1 MKNNKGFISVTV
13 IYAFFLVFLTLMLY
27 IVTNMTV
34 NRNLL
39 NNMKKTIKNELND
52 SNFSRYLIN
61 HYEEDNIKL
70 IKLNSTN
77 YTYGIDDNSYRFT
90 GANPNNYVKFKDSD
104 ELYRIIGIFNEKVK
118 LVKATSWKTLSFNTT
133 MDNNYIA
140 SNIFNNLN
148 ITTDSYLI
156 SLGNNI
162 KYIDNENWYVGGIDE
177 KYLSQTGKNIATME
191 VGDSKNN
198 GVVINAKI
206 GIIYLSDY
214 IYAGDS
220 SNKTNYGKSITKTNN
235 WLFLNNSWFITRN
248 TIASDIKV
256 YSLNSAGAIISS
268 SPTEVKNVRPAFYL
282 KNNVRLVSGT
292 GKSTDPYVIGD

>member
-70 IKLNSTN
+70 IRLNSTN
-77 YTYGIDDNSYRFT
+77 YTYGIDDNSYRFI

-220 SNKTNYGKSITKTNN
+220 SDKTNYGKNITKTNN

>member
-70 IKLNSTN
+70 IRLNSTN
-77 YTYGIDDNSYRFT
+77 YTYGIDDNSYRFI
-90 GANPNNYVKFKDSD
+90 GANPNNYVKFKDSN

-220 SNKTNYGKSITKTNN
+220 SDKTNYGKNITKTNN

>member
-133 MDNNYIA
+133 LDNNYIA

-148 ITTDSYLI
+148 ITIDSYLI

-220 SNKTNYGKSITKTNN
+220 SDKTNYGKNITNTNN

>member
-90 GANPNNYVKFKDSD
+90 GANPNNYVKFKDSN

-220 SNKTNYGKSITKTNN
+220 SDKTNYGKNITNTNN

>member
-27 IVTNMTV
+27 IVTNMAV
-34 NRNLL
+34 NRNFL
-39 NNMKKTIKNELND
+39 NNMKKTIKSELND

-61 HYEEDNIKL
+61 HYEEDGIKL
-70 IKLNSTN
+70 IRLNSTN

-118 LVKATSWKTLSFNTT
+118 LVKATSWKALKFNTT
-133 MDNNYIA
+133 INNNYIA

-148 ITTDSYLI
+148 IETDSYLA

-162 KYIDNENWYVGGIDE
+162 KYIDNENWYVGGIDG
-177 KYLSQTGKNIATME
+177 KYISQTGKNIAIME

-214 IYAGDS
+214 IYAEDS
-220 SNKTNYGKSITKTNN
+220 SDKTNYGKNITKTNN

-248 TIASDIKV
+248 TIVSDTKV
-256 YSLNSAGAIISS
+256 YSLNSDGAIINS
-268 SPTEVKNVRPAFYL
+268 SPTDEKNVRPTFYL
-282 KNNVRLVSGT
+282 KNNVRVISGSGT
-292 GKSTDPYVIGD
+292 SLDPYVIGD

>member
-70 IKLNSTN
+70 IKLNSAN

-220 SNKTNYGKSITKTNN
+220 SDKTNYGKNITNTNN

-268 SPTEVKNVRPAFYL
+268 SPTEVKNVRTAFYL

>member
-70 IKLNSTN
+70 IRLNSTN

-90 GANPNNYVKFKDSD
+90 GANPNNYVKFKDSN

-248 TIASDIKV
+248 TIASDIRV

>member
-162 KYIDNENWYVGGIDE
+162 KYIDKENWYVGGIDE

-220 SNKTNYGKSITKTNN
+220 SDKTNYGKNITKTNN

-256 YSLNSAGAIISS
+256 YSLNSAGVIISS

>member
-27 IVTNMTV
+27 IVTNMAV
-34 NRNLL
+34 NRNFL
-39 NNMKKTIKNELND
+39 NNMKKTIKSELND

-61 HYEEDNIKL
+61 HYEEDGIKL
-70 IKLNSTN
+70 IRLNSTN

-118 LVKATSWKTLSFNTT
+118 LVKATSWKALSFNTT

-156 SLGNNI
+156 SLRNR
-162 KYIDNENWYVGGIDE
+162 YII
-177 KYLSQTGKNIATME
+177 
-191 VGDSKNN
+191 
-198 GVVINAKI
+198 
-206 GIIYLSDY
+206 
-214 IYAGDS
+214 
-220 SNKTNYGKSITKTNN
+220 
-235 WLFLNNSWFITRN
+235 R
-248 TIASDIKV
+248 
-256 YSLNSAGAIISS
+256 
-268 SPTEVKNVRPAFYL
+268 
-282 KNNVRLVSGT
+282 
-292 GKSTDPYVIGD
+292 

>member
-148 ITTDSYLI
+148 IETDSYLI

-248 TIASDIKV
+248 TIASDIRV

>member
-70 IKLNSTN
+70 IRLNSTN

-90 GANPNNYVKFKDSD
+90 GANPNNYVKFKDSN

-177 KYLSQTGKNIATME
+177 KYLSQTGKNIDTME
-191 VGDSKNN
+191 VVDSKNN

-220 SNKTNYGKSITKTNN
+220 SDKTNYGKNITKTNN

>member
-70 IKLNSTN
+70 IRLNFTN

-140 SNIFNNLN
+140 SNMFNNLN

-220 SNKTNYGKSITKTNN
+220 SDKTNYGKNITNTNN

>member
-1 MKNNKGFISVTV
+1 
-13 IYAFFLVFLTLMLY
+13 
-27 IVTNMTV
+27 MTV

-70 IKLNSTN
+70 LRLNSTN

-90 GANPNNYVKFKDSD
+90 GANPNNYVKFKDSN

-177 KYLSQTGKNIATME
+177 KYLSQTGKNIAIME

-220 SNKTNYGKSITKTNN
+220 SDKTNYGKNITNTNN

>member
-1 MKNNKGFISVTV
+1 
-13 IYAFFLVFLTLMLY
+13 
-27 IVTNMTV
+27 
-34 NRNLL
+34 
-39 NNMKKTIKNELND
+39 MKKI
-52 SNFSRYLIN
+52 I
-61 HYEEDNIKL
+61 
-70 IKLNSTN
+70 LNSTN

-118 LVKATSWKTLSFNTT
+118 LVKVTSWKTLSFNTT

-220 SNKTNYGKSITKTNN
+220 SDKTNYGKNITKTNN